1 YRAEPAQAFSSKAAA
16 GFKSRTIDAAVF
28 FSPGTAT
35 VFARL
40 ISASSL
46 AAACRD
52 VTAVVT
58 SSAVGAALKDV
69 EWDNL
74 VVARAPTQAAILEAF
89 GGPMPPAR
97 PETPR
102 EDSQERARPEHREA
116 SPARSHGADTSVL
129 EPPPLTAA
137 AMPPRL
143 PPLQTDT
150 FAFRKNPVAYPGG
163 SRMRSAAPMLLAI
176 GALLAAV
183 ATSPYWALSLAA
195 HLPWVAPGD
204 SGVVLAKVNEINVRL
219 DALDRR
225 LENRVMELAARATG
239 SEEATHRIDAAL
251 AEDGKHFDTLDKG
264 LTALAA
270 GVDSASTA
278 AGNRAASIEE
288 RARKLEADLGA
299 QSGRLDGLDK
309 GLAAVTAG
317 AGNTEQETQK
327 LASALSDQRS
337 RLDALDQRLQAL
349 AASTDGA
356 NSAAI
361 GRLSTLEDQAR
372 KLSASLAADS
382 DRLAAI
388 GTRVETLV
396 IATDTANASAA
407 SLRDEVQKLG
417 AALKAQG
424 ERVDT
429 ISKSTEA
436 ANAAAA
442 KLAGDTQRLGARL
455 TEQGDKLGA
464 LAVQAADAR
473 AAASVR
479 ASGLEEE
486 TRKLGGTLAEQA
498 DRLAA
503 VNRRLDTLGAAA
515 NGASAAEASLG
526 ADTRKMST
534 ALADQAA
541 RIASLETRLQALSD
555 AGPANVPASAQVTST
570 GSPQAA
576 TDKLNTELAEQRSR
590 LDRLEGTATSLP
602 DKTDVALILAVDALR
617 ATLAT
622 SRPFA
627 AELQSAEGLAQ
638 RRPEAL
644 AALRTLEERA
654 PRGIP
659 SLAALVYRFSLVAR
673 NVRRDE
679 AAKRG
684 GDPSAPAEPTGAEA
698 ALVAAEAAL
707 KNEDLA
713 SAVSALRRLQPS
725 ATESVG
731 PWIEEAEARLGGE
744 SALTAVAAS
753 LARRLSESSA
763 ATATKP

>member
-1 YRAEPAQAFSSKAAA
+1 
-16 GFKSRTIDAAVF
+16 
-28 FSPGTAT
+28 
-35 VFARL
+35 
-40 ISASSL
+40 
-46 AAACRD
+46 
-52 VTAVVT
+52 
-58 SSAVGAALKDV
+58 
-69 EWDNL
+69 
-74 VVARAPTQAAILEAF
+74 
-89 GGPMPPAR
+89 
-97 PETPR
+97 
-102 EDSQERARPEHREA
+102 
-116 SPARSHGADTSVL
+116 
-129 EPPPLTAA
+129 
-137 AMPPRL
+137 
-143 PPLQTDT
+143 
-150 FAFRKNPVAYPGG
+150 
-163 SRMRSAAPMLLAI
+163 MLLAVA
-176 GALLAAV
+176 ALLAAV
-183 ATSPYWALSLAA
+183 ATSPYWAISLAA

-225 LENRVMELAARATG
+225 LANRVMELAARATG

-251 AEDGKHFDTLDKG
+251 AADGKHFDTLDKG

-299 QSGRLDGLDK
+299 QSGRLDGLDR
-309 GLAAVTAG
+309 GLAAIAAG

-327 LASALSDQRS
+327 LASALADQGS
-337 RLDALDQRLQAL
+337 RLDALDHRLQAL

-372 KLSASLAADS
+372 KLSASLAAES

-442 KLAGDTQRLGARL
+442 KLADDTQKLGATL

-464 LAVQAADAR
+464 LAGQAADAR
-473 AAASVR
+473 AAASAR
-479 ASGLEEE
+479 AAGLEEE
-486 TRKLGGTLAEQA
+486 TKKLGGTLAKEA

-503 VNRRLDTLGAAA
+503 VDRRLDTLGAAA
-515 NGASAAEASLG
+515 NSASAAEASLG
-526 ADTRKMST
+526 GDTRRMST
-534 ALADQAA
+534 ALADHAA
-541 RIASLETRLQALSD
+541 RITSLEKRLQDTDLAAAPSTQAAGTASLE
-555 AGPANVPASAQVTST
+555 
-570 GSPQAA
+570 AA
-576 TDKLNTELAEQRSR
+576 ADKLNAELAEQRGR
-590 LDRLEGTATSLP
+590 LDRLEATATSLP
-602 DKTDVALILAVDALR
+602 DKTEVALLFAVDALR
-617 ATLAT
+617 ASLAT

-638 RRPEAL
+638 RRPLAL

-673 NVRRDE
+673 DVRRDE

-684 GDPSAPAEPTGAEA
+684 GDPSALPEPTGAEA

-731 PWIEEAEARLGGE
+731 PWIEEAEARLGAE

-753 LARRLSESSA
+753 LARRLPESSA